1 MIALSTSWLPESGW
15 PIDVALDRLTS
26 FGCTQLEFN
35 YRVHPLD
42 LDATRRALAE
52 RGLSVTSL
60 HNICS
65 TDELPVPFE
74 DRYGDSLADLDED
87 RRAAGAAH
95 LRHTAEAARAL
106 GARAVVIH
114 GGLVP
119 PFEASR
125 VYHKALRQTERQND
139 ASFAKALLADLLPER
154 NRIAPACLAQLI
166 KSLRE
171 VCPEFPDLKFGLE
184 IRYHFYGLPDFDEMA
199 IVFAELGA
207 PNVGYW
213 HDCGHGQMQENLG
226 LCRAEEWL
234 QRYQDRLV
242 GLHLHG
248 VIDIVHD
255 HEAPAKGNMDFEMI
269 RRYTGPDTL
278 RVMELSPSN
287 PPEAVLAG
295 KAYLETLF

>member
-15 PIDVALDRLTS
+15 PIDVALDRLMS

-65 TDELPVPFE
+65 ADEAPVPFE
-74 DRYGDSLADLDED
+74 DRYGDSLGDLDED

-119 PFEASR
+119 PFEDSR

-139 ASFAKALLADLLPER
+139 PSFVKALLTHMVPER
-154 NRIAPACLAQLI
+154 NQVAPACLAQLI
-166 KSLRE
+166 RSLKA
-171 VCPEFPDLKFGLE
+171 VCPAFPDLKFGLE
-184 IRYHFYGLPDFDEMA
+184 IRYHFYGLPDFDELA
-199 IVFAELGA
+199 TVLAEVEA

-226 LCRAEEWL
+226 LRRAEEWL
-234 QRYQDRLV
+234 QRYQDRLI

-248 VIDIVHD
+248 VIDTVQD
-255 HEAPAKGNMDFEMI
+255 HEAPAKGNMDFELI
-269 RRYTGPDTL
+269 RRYTRPDTL

-287 PPEAVLAG
+287 SPEVVLAG